1 MHMKNRRKGAGRI
14 LALAVLMTVSSSL
27 PAFAASWKKDQYGW
41 VGGKGYGRFP
51 APFASGLTETRTAL
65 QNAIILMQT
74 DI

>member
-41 VGGKGYGRFP
+41 WWEQ
-51 APFASGLTETRTAL
+51 L
-65 QNAIILMQT
+65 
-74 DI
+74 